1 MSNLR
6 PRQLLLLSLL
16 AGFLTMALKT
26 LAWYLTDSVGF
37 LSDAIESLVN
47 VAGAS
52 FALMMVT
59 LAKRPAD
66 EHHPFGHSK
75 AEYFSAAFEGGM
87 IFLAALAIMFTAV
100 ERLLNPQP
108 LLGLNIGIAL
118 TVLASLLNLAVGLL
132 LVKGGQQHQSPAL
145 EGDGKHLLTD
155 VWTTAGVVIG
165 VVLAALTGFIWLD
178 ALVAILVALHIL
190 REGGSILFKAIN
202 GLMDRA
208 LTAEQIATIEQI
220 FVELGNRQAQFTHLR
235 TRAAAT
241 QAFAQADLLVPGDW
255 SVERA
260 HQLAD
265 AAEQQLLS
273 LGVQLTVHIEP
284 LDYNSSDNRL
294 LNPTVH

>member
-1 MSNLR
+1 MSSLR

-66 EHHPFGHSK
+66 EQHPFGHGK

-108 LLGLNIGIAL
+108 LLALNIGIAL

-208 LTAEQIATIEQI
+208 LPAEQIATIEQI

>member
-87 IFLAALAIMFTAV
+87 IFLAALAIMFTAI

-108 LLGLNIGIAL
+108 LLALNIGIAL
-118 TVLASLLNLAVGLL
+118 TVLASLLNFAVGLL

-220 FVELGNRQAQFTHLR
+220 FVELGNHQAQFTHLR

>member
-87 IFLAALAIMFTAV
+87 IFLAALAIMFTA
-100 ERLLNPQP
+100 
-108 LLGLNIGIAL
+108 
-118 TVLASLLNLAVGLL
+118 
-132 LVKGGQQHQSPAL
+132 
-145 EGDGKHLLTD
+145 
-155 VWTTAGVVIG
+155 
-165 VVLAALTGFIWLD
+165 
-178 ALVAILVALHIL
+178 
-190 REGGSILFKAIN
+190 
-202 GLMDRA
+202 
-208 LTAEQIATIEQI
+208 
-220 FVELGNRQAQFTHLR
+220 
-235 TRAAAT
+235 
-241 QAFAQADLLVPGDW
+241 
-255 SVERA
+255 
-260 HQLAD
+260 
-265 AAEQQLLS
+265 
-273 LGVQLTVHIEP
+273 
-284 LDYNSSDNRL
+284 
-294 LNPTVH
+294 

>member
-1 MSNLR
+1 MSNLL

-66 EHHPFGHSK
+66 EHHPFGHTK

-108 LLGLNIGIAL
+108 LLGLNIGIVL

>member
-87 IFLAALAIMFTAV
+87 IFLAALAIMFTAI

-108 LLGLNIGIAL
+108 LLALNIGIAL
-118 TVLASLLNLAVGLL
+118 TVLASLLNFAVGLL

-220 FVELGNRQAQFTHLR
+220 FVELGNHQAQFTHLR

-294 LNPTVH
+294 LNPTAH

>member
-108 LLGLNIGIAL
+108 LLALNIGIAL

-220 FVELGNRQAQFTHLR
+220 FVELGNHQAQFTHLR

-284 LDYNSSDNRL
+284 LDYNSSGNRL

>member
-1 MSNLR
+1 MSYLR

-66 EHHPFGHSK
+66 EQHPFGHGK

-108 LLGLNIGIAL
+108 LLALNIGIAL

-208 LTAEQIATIEQI
+208 LPAEQIATIEQI

>member
-87 IFLAALAIMFTAV
+87 IFLAALAIMFTAI

-108 LLGLNIGIAL
+108 LLALNIGIAL
-118 TVLASLLNLAVGLL
+118 TVLASLLNFAVGLL

>member
-16 AGFLTMALKT
+16 AGFLTMALKI

-87 IFLAALAIMFTAV
+87 IFLAALAIMFTAI

-108 LLGLNIGIAL
+108 LLALNIGIAL
-118 TVLASLLNLAVGLL
+118 TVLASLLNFAVGLL

-220 FVELGNRQAQFTHLR
+220 FVELGNHQAQFTHLR